1 MYIAN
6 CQARLLA
13 TTLSTTSLTV
23 ATLAATQIC
32 TSSLYDCSWFLVG
45 YDLANGLRLR
55 LLVGFALDG
64 LGLRLRLAT
73 FGFPTGAISTVER
86 RAKVCMQRSN
96 HSLDL

>member
-13 TTLSTTSLTV
+13 TTPSTTSLIV

-45 YDLANGLRLR
+45 YDLANGL
-55 LLVGFALDG
+55 DG

-86 RAKVCMQRSN
+86 RAKV
-96 HSLDL
+96 